1 MRICILMTE
10 EDPVLN
16 EACTPNATPPG
27 CYLPEHT
34 WKVVEL
40 HGADARERIHEL
52 WHDGWDVFLNLCD
65 GMSHEDSAGIEVVQ
79 TLEALGAAFTGSGSA
94 FYEPSRAE
102 QKRVCAELGILT
114 PACRFVT
121 TPDAAEEVAA
131 ELQFPLI
138 VKHWNGYASIGIDR
152 GSKVDDVA
160 ALKVRLEWACR
171 EFGTA
176 LVEEFIEGREFT
188 VLVSEPVAPRARTAK
203 AWHPIECRFPDGET
217 FKHYDLKW
225 VDFAGMSWH
234 PVEEEVLARRLMDAS
249 RKMFAGLRGTGYARC
264 DLRMDAA
271 GRLYMLEINP
281 NCGVFY
287 PIEEY
292 GSADFILVNDLGT
305 PEHVGGHAGFLD
317 HMFQLA
323 FRRQAVLQRALL
335 QRAMLQKVAAGRG
348 GRRRERTAQ
357 A

>member
-1 MRICILMTE
+1 MRVCILMTE

-16 EACTPNATPPG
+16 EACAPHLTPPG

-40 HGADARERIHEL
+40 NRLTARARIQALVGE
-52 WHDGWDVFLNLCD
+52 GWDVFLNLCD
-65 GMSHEDSAGIEVVQ
+65 GMSHEDSAGIEVVH
-79 TLEALGAAFTGSGSA
+79 TLESLGAAFTGSGEG

-102 QKRVCAELGILT
+102 QKRVCAQLGILT
-114 PACRFVT
+114 PPCRFVT
-121 TPDAAEEVAA
+121 SPDAAEAVAA

-152 GSKVDDVA
+152 GSKVDD
-160 ALKVRLEWACR
+160 LDGLRTRLAWACQ

-176 LVEEFIEGREFT
+176 LVEEFIDGREFT
-188 VLVSEPVAPRARTAK
+188 VLVSEPLAPRARAAK
-203 AWHPIECRFPDGET
+203 AWHPIECRFPTGET

-234 PVEEEVLARRLMDAS
+234 SVEGEVLVRRLMDAS
-249 RKMFAGLRGTGYARC
+249 RRMFSGLRGTGYARC

-292 GSADFILVNDLGT
+292 GSADFILANDA
-305 PEHVGGHAGFLD
+305 GGHAGFLD

-323 FRRQAVLQRALL
+323 FRRQAG
-335 QRAMLQKVAAGRG
+335 LQKALAGRG
-348 GRRRERTAQ
+348 GRRREQTAR